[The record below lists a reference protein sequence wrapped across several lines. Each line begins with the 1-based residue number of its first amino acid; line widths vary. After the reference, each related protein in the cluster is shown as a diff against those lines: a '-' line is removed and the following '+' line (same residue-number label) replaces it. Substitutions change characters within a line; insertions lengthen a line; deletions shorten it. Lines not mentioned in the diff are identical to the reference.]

1 MLTFLCV
8 FGEGGSGGDKSLFTA
23 VVWGFFSVMITVV
36 PWAVPW
42 PAKTQ
47 CFSTAFPLIYCTAVL
62 FTALFCTACIEMLFR
77 PVPLSLAVSSG
88 RHLLARG
95 AP

>member
-42 PAKTQ
+42 PLKNSV
-47 CFSTAFPLIYCTAVL
+47 F
-62 FTALFCTACIEMLFR
+62 
-77 PVPLSLAVSSG
+77 
-88 RHLLARG
+88 
-95 AP
+95 